1 MRWVRLNR
9 TLYLLWFSDV
19 FILTGFGLISPVMAI
34 YIAGTVT
41 GGTIFA
47 AGMASAIY
55 LTTKAIVQIPFSRY
69 IDDHTNK
76 VKWLHLGT
84 FLIATVPFQY
94 IFAKDIYSIYIAQII
109 YGIGAGIA
117 ASAWLT
123 LWSTHLDKHHEGF
136 EWSLYSATVGLG
148 TGLSAFL
155 GGTLVT
161 YFGFRFTMFVMG
173 TLALIGLMILL
184 YIENKSYNDN
194 LDPVKRS
201 SKVMHFH
208 KKYKLTENHK

>member
-1 MRWVRLNR
+1 VILNR

-19 FILTGFGLISPVMAI
+19 FILTGFGLIAPIMAI
-34 YIAGTVT
+34 YIAGSVT

-47 AGMASAIY
+47 AGLASALY
-55 LTTKAIVQIPFSRY
+55 MVTKAIVQIPFSRY
-69 IDDHTNK
+69 VDSHENK

-84 FLIATVPFQY
+84 FLIVTVPFQY
-94 IFAKDIYSIYIAQII
+94 IFAKNVYSIYIAQII

-117 ASAWLT
+117 ASSWLS

-155 GGTLVT
+155 GGTLAT
-161 YFGFRFTMFVMG
+161 HFGFKFTMFIMG
-173 TLALIGLMILL
+173 TLAFIGLLILL
-184 YIENKSYNDN
+184 YLEHKNYNKNLDYISHPKKKNQYVKKGKLTNDN
-194 LDPVKRS
+194 K
-201 SKVMHFH
+201 
-208 KKYKLTENHK
+208 